1 MTLDDRIGLMTIL
14 ATILGVYA
22 LALACAWLDQW
33 FKGPWST
40 P

>member
-1 MTLDDRIGLMTIL
+1 MTLDDKIGLMTIF
-14 ATILGVYA
+14 ATFLSVYV
-22 LALACAWLDQW
+22 LALVLSWLDQW